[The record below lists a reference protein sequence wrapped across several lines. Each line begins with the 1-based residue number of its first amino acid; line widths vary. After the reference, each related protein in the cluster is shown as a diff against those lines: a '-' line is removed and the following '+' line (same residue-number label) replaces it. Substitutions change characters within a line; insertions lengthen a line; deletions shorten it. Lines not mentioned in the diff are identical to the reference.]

1 MYYIVLYFKKIMYYI
16 GTIFWFG
23 KSINVLY
30 FWKIRVA
37 TLHILIAKGE
47 LSGPF

>member
-1 MYYIVLYFKKIMYYI
+1 MYYI
-16 GTIFWFG
+16 GTIFFFG

-37 TLHILIAKGE
+37 TLNMNNLPDEFQITYE
-47 LSGPF
+47 SPYE